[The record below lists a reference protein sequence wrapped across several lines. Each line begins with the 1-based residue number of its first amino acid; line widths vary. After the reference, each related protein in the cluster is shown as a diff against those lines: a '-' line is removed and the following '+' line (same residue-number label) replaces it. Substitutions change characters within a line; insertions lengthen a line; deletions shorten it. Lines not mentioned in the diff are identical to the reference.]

1 VEKLAQV
8 ATALA
13 DELPVSIDVKVLG
26 DISVHDCSVLATSAL
41 KGALIATG
49 AEDVT
54 YVNAPGLAAERG
66 LTSAVTTDRE
76 SLEYRSMISLHAAFS
91 DGQSIIVNGTL
102 MGIKMTEKIIQI
114 DNFDLDL
121 APTDHLLFLKYVDR
135 PGVVGTVGNTLGR
148 SGINIAGM
156 QVARDKQGGEALM
169 AITVD
174 SSIDADLVELVKK
187 ETGSHLARVATL
199 VS

>member
-1 VEKLAQV
+1 
-8 ATALA
+8 
-13 DELPVSIDVKVLG
+13 
-26 DISVHDCSVLATSAL
+26 
-41 KGALIATG
+41 
-49 AEDVT
+49 
-54 YVNAPGLAAERG
+54 
-66 LTSAVTTDRE
+66 
-76 SLEYRSMISLHAAFS
+76 
-91 DGQSIIVNGTL
+91 

-174 SSIDADLVELVKK
+174 SSIDSDLVELVKN